1 MKEQSKIKI
10 RFTICILLFTS
21 FITFCLST
29 SVWGRSIITGK
40 VIDAETGDAIKGA
53 AVYIYWGKSGSGPPG
68 LAASTVK
75 VEVAEDLTGTE
86 GKFKIPKY
94 STWFKHYQMA
104 VYKNGYV
111 CWSNEDIFPSYEK
124 RKGFKLKSGMVI
136 KLERFRPEYNRKKHA
151 LFIRIS
157 AALRPAPGIFN
168 DAIKSEREL
177 LKWSIKEKN

>member
-1 MKEQSKIKI
+1 MRVKPII
-10 RFTICILLFTS
+10 YFMIFTALLF
-21 FITFCLST
+21 FLPVT
-29 SVWGRSIITGK
+29 SVWARSIITGK
-40 VIDAETGDAIKGA
+40 VVDAVTGEPIEGA

-86 GKFKIPKY
+86 GNFKIPKY
-94 STWFKHYQMA
+94 FTWFKHYQMA
-104 VYKNGYV
+104 VYKKGYV

-124 RKGFKLKSGMVI
+124 RKGFKLKNGMVI

-151 LFIRIS
+151 LFTRIS

-177 LKWSIKEKN
+177 LKWSIKESK